1 MFLSEEALNTAYW
14 LILPSSS
21 SMSRKV
27 SRAMICLRQ
36 QQVTFPPLSFLLMSY
51 LLLWSSLFFLF
62 SRGWPILGAPVWQH
76 MLPPACPASLHES
89 GNNKRP
95 ATDYGADM
103 VRCHFTSLTHC
114 YFNPRLPLM
123 SFSRGRT
130 LTAGQVSLGS
140 SGGRSYC
147 VSRVRKT
154 LNVRMSHWLWS
165 QSNRFVLI
173 VQMDPFLCFGG
184 AKCSD
189 NWKKTMS
196 SSVRMLTWIRLIFMT
211 LD

>member
-1 MFLSEEALNTAYW
+1 MLFLSEGALNTAYW

-36 QQVTFPPLSFLLMSY
+36 QQVTFPPLSFLLMSS

-76 MLPPACPASLHES
+76 MLLPACPASLHES

-95 ATDYGADM
+95 ATDYGAVM

-114 YFNPRLPLM
+114 YFNPQRLPLM

-147 VSRVRKT
+147 VSRARKT

-165 QSNRFVLI
+165 QSNRFVL
-173 VQMDPFLCFGG
+173 CR

-196 SSVRMLTWIRLIFMT
+196 SSVRMLTWIRLILWLWINFNIGQI
-211 LD
+211 